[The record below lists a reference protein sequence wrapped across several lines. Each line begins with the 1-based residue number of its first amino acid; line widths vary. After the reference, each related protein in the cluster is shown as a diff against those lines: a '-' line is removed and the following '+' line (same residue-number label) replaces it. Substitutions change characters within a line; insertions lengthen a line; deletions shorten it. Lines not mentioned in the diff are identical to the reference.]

1 MPNSNH
7 RKRNKNNKHSAF
19 FYKKTFLRIAQMNSF
34 VNVFP
39 YDEKKPC
46 SVETSQYLDNWEN
59 KIWFDYLKEIYL
71 QKIPLHSFFHNIFYF
86 INPIL
91 IKKQQV
97 RFRASSNYCYFLEQ
111 MYLRLELRTLY
122 QPPFSSFF
130 LLNSLTK
137 S

>member
-1 MPNSNH
+1 MH
-7 RKRNKNNKHSAF
+7 F
-19 FYKKTFLRIAQMNSF
+19 FTKDFLRIAQMNSF

-71 QKIPLHSFFHNIFYF
+71 QKSPLHCFFHNIFYF

-91 IKKQQV
+91 NKKQQV
-97 RFRASSNYCYFLEQ
+97 RFHLSVFVVRVEFPHVLWIGNGSLSCYFLEQ
-111 MYLRLELRTLY
+111 MYLRTLY
-122 QPPFSSFF
+122 QPPFSSLF